1 MKKPMFFRVIS
12 VLIIAILVISGMA
25 IAEGVQTADVEF
37 AATETDDNMVKLTLT
52 VKNATFMGLQT
63 ALSYDADVL
72 VPATPSGET
81 AEDFGDFAKR
91 TEKSACFNTV
101 GLALDKEKGM
111 FGFTYYILPGTDGEN
126 VNESGEYVADETGV
140 ELCSFY
146 FKKIADEEYRF
157 AVISGKDTD
166 FVAAVDPGIYIMD
179 YANGELAANISFT
192 YDDKEPEQTV
202 VTPALKPE
210 TPVEPEFTDEDRK
223 KDVILLQIGRNL
235 SVAYGEKRKID
246 PENDLVVPYIVNDR
260 TLVPL
265 RFIAE
270 TLGAEVLWEEGWD
283 GCIIK
288 KDDTEIKITFGSADF
303 TVNGEKFTY
312 EAPIEVVHD
321 RTMVPVRFVSE
332 NLGCDVYWH
341 EKNKAVVISP
351 ADNPWVEDREAEKV
365 ALGEMLVTIL
375 PIMQ

>member
-1 MKKPMFFRVIS
+1 MKRPMFFRVIS
-12 VLIIAILVISGMA
+12 LLMVMLLVLSGMA

-37 AATETDDNMVKLTLT
+37 AATETDDNIVKLTLT

-63 ALSYDADVL
+63 ALKYNKDVL
-72 VPATPSGET
+72 VPASPTGET
-81 AEDFGDFAKR
+81 AVKFGDFAKR

-101 GLALDKEKGM
+101 GLELDTEKGM
-111 FGFTYYILPGTDGEN
+111 FGFTYYIMPGTETDGIN
-126 VNESGEYVADETGV
+126 DAGEYVADDTGV
-140 ELCSFY
+140 ELYNFY
-146 FKKIADEEYRF
+146 FRRIADGDCGF
-157 AVISGKDTD
+157 AVISRKDTD

-179 YANGELAANISFT
+179 YANGELPAKVSFV
-192 YDDKEPEQTV
+192 YENKEPEQTV
-202 VTPALKPE
+202 VTPTEKPE
-210 TPVEPEFTDEDRK
+210 IPEQPEFTDEDRK
-223 KDVILLQIGRNL
+223 KDVILLQIGKNL
-235 SVAYGEKRKID
+235 SVAYGKKKKID
-246 PENDLVVPYIVNDR
+246 PENDLVVPYIMNDR

-288 KDDTEIKITFGSADF
+288 KDGTEIKITFGSADF

-312 EAPIEVVHD
+312 EAPIEVVYD

-341 EKNKAVVISP
+341 EKNEAVVISP
-351 ADNPWVEDREAEKV
+351 VDNPWIEDREAEQI
-365 ALGEMLVTIL
+365 ALGEMLVSIL